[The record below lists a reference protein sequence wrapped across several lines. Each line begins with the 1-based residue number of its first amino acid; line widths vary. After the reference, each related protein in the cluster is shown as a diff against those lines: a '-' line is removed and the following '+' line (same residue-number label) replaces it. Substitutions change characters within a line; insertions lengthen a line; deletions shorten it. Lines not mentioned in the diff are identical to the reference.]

1 MFSVITHFKSSVT
14 VISDIYW
21 TPAVFRALC
30 WEFKKCKTAILTFLQ
45 DHYQPELINTWK
57 NHGLGNLIH
66 RPMSHLVVKPGYK
79 FSSVWFQSYLK
90 TSLRQTVLFS
100 IPTERIEPL
109 LLTPVTISIVQN
121 LQWLLG
127 LKVSPCE
134 TVSTWAGARLS
145 VQFAY
150 LQRFLRAPR
159 SSTITEWILRR
170 KYFYFLVLCGTISAM
185 FYRIPQRGHSGS
197 EGHLLTPVAFAEAST
212 VLPYLLPFAVSLP
225 ASVTLLPA
233 ITPQINSL

>member
-145 VQFAY
+145 VQFAGPNTPACDI
-150 LQRFLRAPR
+150 FNVENGLRSQLACLLAPQCQ
-159 SSTITEWILRR
+159 
-170 KYFYFLVLCGTISAM
+170 V
-185 FYRIPQRGHSGS
+185 
-197 EGHLLTPVAFAEAST
+197 LLTS
-212 VLPYLLPFAVSLP
+212 
-225 ASVTLLPA
+225 
-233 ITPQINSL
+233 NSLLGLLSI